1 MLEEPAAL
9 PWVAKGRQAPFIFIE
24 FCEGKAIVKGQPD
37 AFLGHRMNLP
47 GDSYPRGHFAHWSW
61 DGSKLTAEVDP
72 LGYFN
77 LFVYSRGNKIGVS
90 PSIFQL
96 IAHGAEPENDQVAL
110 AVFHRIGCFV
120 GNDTPFRSIRTL
132 PPGGQLGWENGALQI
147 TGGRPPAPKESN
159 LNREQAIEAMIEVPR
174 AGIKRLLAQWQEP
187 ITMPLS
193 GGRDSRH
200 ILLEMMHQGRRPDT
214 CVTFHHG
221 GGTFNNEAQSARAIT
236 TRAGVHHTIL
246 GYRRKR
252 LRDSVRAL
260 LISQLCADE
269 HRQMMPLHDFFVGRN
284 SASFD
289 GIGGDILTTPD
300 EKTVGLVAM
309 ARRGDYTG
317 MAREIATGH
326 SKIISRPGHEG
337 GAGKIYSAD
346 LEEAA
351 IDRFATEL
359 RQHDDAVNP
368 YQSFWFW
375 NRSRRE
381 ISLVSTAIM
390 GNARTVLCPYLEPDM
405 VELCM
410 SLPWEVAQDRK
421 LHDTAIQRAYPDYA
435 DIPFA
440 EGFSNPIPT
449 SGWKERIEN
458 ALDAFHV
465 SAMTLPDQPVRAI
478 GNLLRKDGLDRPNS
492 DIYRIYTE
500 LVDHMDATKAQR
512 LMRLEERLTSA
523 APKGEQVV
531 SEAFPEK

>member
-1 MLEEPAAL
+1 
-9 PWVAKGRQAPFIFIE
+9 
-24 FCEGKAIVKGQPD
+24 
-37 AFLGHRMNLP
+37 
-47 GDSYPRGHFAHWSW
+47 
-61 DGSKLTAEVDP
+61 
-72 LGYFN
+72 
-77 LFVYSRGNKIGVS
+77 
-90 PSIFQL
+90 
-96 IAHGAEPENDQVAL
+96 
-110 AVFHRIGCFV
+110 
-120 GNDTPFRSIRTL
+120 
-132 PPGGQLGWENGALQI
+132 
-147 TGGRPPAPKESN
+147 
-159 LNREQAIEAMIEVPR
+159 
-174 AGIKRLLAQWQEP
+174 
-187 ITMPLS
+187 
-193 GGRDSRH
+193 
-200 ILLEMMHQGRRPDT
+200 
-214 CVTFHHG
+214 
-221 GGTFNNEAQSARAIT
+221 
-236 TRAGVHHTIL
+236 
-246 GYRRKR
+246 
-252 LRDSVRAL
+252 
-260 LISQLCADE
+260 
-269 HRQMMPLHDFFVGRN
+269 MPLHDFFVGRN

-435 DIPFA
+435 DIPVLCD
-440 EGFSNPIPT
+440 E
-449 SGWKERIEN
+449 
-458 ALDAFHV
+458 
-465 SAMTLPDQPVRAI
+465 LP
-478 GNLLRKDGLDRPNS
+478 
-492 DIYRIYTE
+492 
-500 LVDHMDATKAQR
+500 
-512 LMRLEERLTSA
+512 LEW
-523 APKGEQVV
+523 
-531 SEAFPEK
+531 